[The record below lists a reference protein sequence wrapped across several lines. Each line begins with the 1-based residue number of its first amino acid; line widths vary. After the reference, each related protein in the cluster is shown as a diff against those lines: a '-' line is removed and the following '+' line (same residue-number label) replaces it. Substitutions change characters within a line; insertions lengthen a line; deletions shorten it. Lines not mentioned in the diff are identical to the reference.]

1 MLLKEYDDILLV
13 KDIIEILKIGKSS
26 AYQLLR
32 SNQIKNKKIAGEY
45 KISKEDMIKYIRGKE
60 IT

>member
-13 KDIIEILKIGKSS
+13 KDIMKILKIGKSS
-26 AYQLLR
+26 AYKLLT
-32 SNQIKNKKIAGEY
+32 NGKIKNKKIAGEY

>member
-1 MLLKEYDDILLV
+1 MLRKYPDILLV
-13 KDIIEILKIGKSS
+13 KDIMEILKIGKSS
-26 AYQLLR
+26 TYQLLR

-45 KISKEDMIKYIRGKE
+45 KISKIDMIKYIRGKE

>member
-1 MLLKEYDDILLV
+1 MLKKYPDILLV
-13 KDIIEILKIGKSS
+13 ADIMEILKIGKSS
-26 AYQLLR
+26 AYKLLR

-45 KISKEDMIKYIRGKE
+45 KISKNDMIKYIRGKE

>member
-1 MLLKEYDDILLV
+1 MLRKYPDILLV
-13 KDIIEILKIGKSS
+13 KDIMEILKIGKSS
-26 AYQLLR
+26 AYKLLR

-45 KISKEDMIKYIRGKE
+45 KISKNDMIKYIRGKE